1 MSTAATQ
8 TQTQNVTALKS
19 ETTDLEEFA
28 FNLAA
33 DILEKG
39 RATTGPMAEYY
50 IRTALK
56 IEGAAYEVEA
66 LRLIGAPTQQA
77 LKALESLTDEEQDII
92 YDSEPAA
99 CRGEVYA

>member
-1 MSTAATQ
+1 MSTATQ
-8 TQTQNVTALKS
+8 TQTQNVTAPKN

-33 DILEKG
+33 DILEKA
-39 RATTGPMAEYY
+39 RTTSGPLAECY
-50 IRTALK
+50 IRIALK

-77 LKALESLTDEEQDII
+77 LKALEVLTNEEQDII

-99 CRGEVYA
+99 CRGEVY